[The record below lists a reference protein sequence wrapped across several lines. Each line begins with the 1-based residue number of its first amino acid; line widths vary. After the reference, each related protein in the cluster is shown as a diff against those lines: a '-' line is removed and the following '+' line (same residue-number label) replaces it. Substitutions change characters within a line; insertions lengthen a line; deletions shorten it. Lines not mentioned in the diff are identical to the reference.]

1 MCRIHP
7 KEIFARHFASN
18 HGAQAVQRADRGVP
32 RRANGGE
39 KTTEAGLLQKR
50 RRGTAAAAA
59 QAPGAEAHIA
69 EDRENDDNLEPNQH
83 AAARHQNKVQADL
96 DGKLGDVGAAAELKR
111 RLARAAGENARET
124 RMSAVTGAAD
134 LGPHLTK
141 AVCWVDIGAVSDDL
155 SRALHARSCR
165 STENRAD
172 AAVYI
177 VKDPNKPGRRVLR
190 YAWLKGALVVTGRAF
205 THPADVRR
213 PVVRYLP
220 ATSPARTVYIT
231 EAFAEKHAE
240 IATILRDTCPAWTF
254 EVDLEAPAPPP
265 APPVHRCHQHVNCRA
280 WHLPTATP
288 LPPSLQPPGLAGI
301 LGEVQRREKTEQ
313 EVSNGDP
320 QKAERSGGGA
330 AQRRGGHRIAFL
342 KSTVAASGGDE
353 ARLRPRFT
361 PHVPPAAGPEALPH
375 RHVHG
380 ETVRRLSA
388 HCALANAAALA
399 RLACSCCAAR

>member
-1 MCRIHP
+1 M
-7 KEIFARHFASN
+7 
-18 HGAQAVQRADRGVP
+18 P
-32 RRANGGE
+32 RRAITDPAE
-39 KTTEAGLLQKR
+39 KATKSEAAFLRKR
-50 RRGTAAAAA
+50 RRATAVAAA
-59 QAPGAEAHIA
+59 QAPGAAAHSA
-69 EDRENDDNLEPNQH
+69 EDSENDDDFDEKQQKLLKKQR
-83 AAARHQNKVQADL
+83 AAVHQKKVQAYL
-96 DGKLGDVGAAAELKR
+96 DGKLLCDEESGDVKTA
-111 RLARAAGENARET
+111 AAGELNRRHARAGE
-124 RMSAVTGAAD
+124 RARKAARVSAVQRTGGAD
-134 LGPHLTK
+134 LGPHLK
-141 AVCWVDIGAVSDDL
+141 EAVCWVDNGVMSDEL
-155 SRALHARSCR
+155 SRALRARGCR
-165 STENRAD
+165 PTENRAD
-172 AAVYI
+172 AAIYI
-177 VKDPNKPGRRVLR
+177 VSDPNDPGRRVR
-190 YAWLKGALVVTGRAF
+190 WYAMLKGAFVVTGRAF
-205 THPADVRR
+205 THPDVRG
-213 PVVRYLP
+213 PVVKYLP

-288 LPPSLQPPGLAGI
+288 LPPICNRPVWQAFLAKYNDVRKRSKRSQMVI
-301 LGEVQRREKTEQ
+301 LKRQDEVVEARR
-313 EVSNGDP
+313 SAG
-320 QKAERSGGGA
+320 GGGA
-330 AQRRGGHRIAFL
+330 PDRFK
-342 KSTVAASGGDE
+342 KSTAAASGGDE